1 MSGGGRRISAKQA
14 EWAAVGG
21 QAGRW
26 AMRGNIGKLPALTS
40 LLLNI
45 FLFIIYDA
53 FEY

>member
-1 MSGGGRRISAKQA
+1 
-14 EWAAVGG
+14 
-21 QAGRW
+21 
-26 AMRGNIGKLPALTS
+26 MRGSIGELPALTS